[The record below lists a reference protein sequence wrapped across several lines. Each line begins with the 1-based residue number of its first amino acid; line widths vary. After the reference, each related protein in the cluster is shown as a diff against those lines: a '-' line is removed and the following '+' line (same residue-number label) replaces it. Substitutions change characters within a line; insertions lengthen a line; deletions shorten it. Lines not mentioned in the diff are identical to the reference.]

1 MKKLLLILLLNV
13 SLLFSPP
20 PIVGTTIAYGRYVS
34 LNKWAGFFVNP
45 DAYGFIFPAIRPK
58 QLMEY
63 HEERQNRPLFVLTGS
78 ALGYT
83 ISFLTIPFH
92 KQILQFY
99 EKFWR
104 GAYPE
109 AKILYIGN
117 FYAAFIVLNILILWI
132 ALFLFE
138 KIFYLLIEKTE
149 TPAFSMFLLMVF
161 IVSNPVT
168 KAFFWTVHEQM
179 FAFLTPLLCI
189 YILLRFNRFRTAV
202 PFERLAGIFFSG
214 GLLLLVY
221 GNFILLIPALVYG
234 VLYQTLKF
242 SKQEKWPFILL
253 KICILILSFFIPT
266 ICWVGIL
273 KWHGIVYY
281 NFEMTVFHHI
291 VWIPETM
298 QQSIG
303 SFIRQFELNTV
314 AYFKTMWLIL
324 VLIIFSFILFV
335 SGKIKIL
342 LWTESARI
350 TIFIF
355 TYYFLFFWLLGA
367 YFERLTQT
375 LIPIIICFWVV
386 EAGKK
391 ITAKKTIYVLSSL
404 TLIWHLYIL
413 MSYGPFY

>member
-34 LNKWAGFFVNP
+34 LNRWAGFFVNP
-45 DAYGFIFPAIRPK
+45 DAYGFILPAIRPG

-63 HEERQNRPLFVLTGS
+63 HEERQNRPLFVLAGS
-78 ALGYT
+78 AIGYT
-83 ISFLTIPFH
+83 ITFLTKPFH
-92 KQILQFY
+92 KQILQVY

-117 FYAAFIVLNILILWI
+117 FYVAYIILNIVILWI
-132 ALFLFE
+132 SLFLFE
-138 KIFYLLIEKTE
+138 KIFSFLIEKTE
-149 TPAFSMFLLMVF
+149 TSTFSMFLLMVF

-189 YILLRFNRFRTAV
+189 YILLRFNRLRRV
-202 PFERLAGIFFSG
+202 LPFEKLAGLFSAG
-214 GLLLLVY
+214 GVLLLVY
-221 GNFILLIPALVYG
+221 GNFILLVPALVYG
-234 VLYQTLKF
+234 VLYQSQKF
-242 SKQEKWPFILL
+242 GELEKWPFILL
-253 KICILILSFFIPT
+253 KICILVLLFFIPT

-273 KWHGIVYY
+273 KWNGIVYY
-281 NFEMTVFHHI
+281 NFEMKVFHHI

-298 QQSIG
+298 RQSIG
-303 SFIRQFELNTV
+303 SFIRQLGLNTM
-314 AYFKTMWLIL
+314 AYFRTMWLLL

-342 LWTESARI
+342 WGTESARL
-350 TIFIF
+350 TIFVF
-355 TYYFLFFWLLGA
+355 TYYFIFFWLLGA

-386 EAGKK
+386 AAGQK
-391 ITAKKTIYVLSSL
+391 ITAKKTMYVLSSL
-404 TLIWHLYIL
+404 TLIWQLYIL